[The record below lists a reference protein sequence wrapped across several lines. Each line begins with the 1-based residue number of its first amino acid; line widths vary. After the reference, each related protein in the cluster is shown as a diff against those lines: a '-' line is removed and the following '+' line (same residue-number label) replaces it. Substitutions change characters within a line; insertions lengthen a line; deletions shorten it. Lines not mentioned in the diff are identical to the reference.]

1 MFLCCLGFVLGGGGW
16 GSGEGVHEMIMT
28 PETPEHQ

>member
-16 GSGEGVHEMIMT
+16 GTGEGFYEMIMT